1 MGAVH
6 RKAGVSNPRSDYEPK
21 EDSEQY
27 INSFK
32 QIVRNVESFSFLILS
47 AGPHVHWEP
56 FSKKTYHVTYDIK
69 CRISNIYIIIIISLT
84 STFPRLIKGMD
95 GCFPTALGRQTTLG
109 NIMGPLV

>member
-21 EDSEQY
+21 REDSEQY

-32 QIVRNVESFSFLILS
+32 QILRNVESFSFLILS

-56 FSKKTYHVTYDIK
+56 FSKTTYHVTYDIK
-69 CRISNIYIIIIISLT
+69 CRISNIY
-84 STFPRLIKGMD
+84 M
-95 GCFPTALGRQTTLG
+95 
-109 NIMGPLV
+109 